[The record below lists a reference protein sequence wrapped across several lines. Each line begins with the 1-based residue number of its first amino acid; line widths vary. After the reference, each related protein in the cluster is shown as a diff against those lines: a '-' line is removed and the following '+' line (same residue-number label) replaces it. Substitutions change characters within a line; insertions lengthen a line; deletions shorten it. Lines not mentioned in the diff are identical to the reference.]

1 MFYNHQNTMSCVV
14 YSVAIGKVLPA
25 NILPIFG
32 EESEGFLQ
40 KIVVVKYV
48 GDTFLDLSYEK
59 QPGHPDKKGSPVPP
73 EG

>member
-1 MFYNHQNTMSCVV
+1 MLYNHQNTRSGVV

-40 KIVVVKYV
+40 KIS
-48 GDTFLDLSYEK
+48 G
-59 QPGHPDKKGSPVPP
+59 
-73 EG
+73 